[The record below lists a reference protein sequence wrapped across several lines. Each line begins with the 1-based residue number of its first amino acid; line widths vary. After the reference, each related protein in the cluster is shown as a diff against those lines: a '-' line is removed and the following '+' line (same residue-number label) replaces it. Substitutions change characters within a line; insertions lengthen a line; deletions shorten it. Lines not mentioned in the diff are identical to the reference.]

1 MKFRDLVYM
10 RANSMGDNKQIL
22 IKVKLDVR
30 NVLRGWPRMTRFEVD
45 NFLLNLAGLLVSLR
59 NTAVCV

>member
-30 NVLRGWPRMTRFEVD
+30 TVFTRLATNDEV
-45 NFLLNLAGLLVSLR
+45 
-59 NTAVCV
+59 